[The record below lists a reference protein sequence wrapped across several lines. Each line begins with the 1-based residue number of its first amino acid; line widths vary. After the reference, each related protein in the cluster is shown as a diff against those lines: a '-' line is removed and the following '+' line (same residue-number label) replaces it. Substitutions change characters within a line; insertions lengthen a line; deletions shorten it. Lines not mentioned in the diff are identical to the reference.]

1 MKKNPEH
8 SLLDALFNIEPP
20 KEKALV
26 DLLLGK
32 DGKSPL
38 SSANKKRLGRSNKEE
53 CPVCGRLFPSGGVC
67 PGCGLHDEEM
77 PWREE

>member
-20 KEKALV
+20 KESDLA

-32 DGKSPL
+32 DGTSPS
-38 SSANKKRLGRSNKEE
+38 SSANKKRLGSNKEE
-53 CPVCGRLFPSGGVC
+53 CPLCGCHFPSGGVC

-77 PWREE
+77 PWRER